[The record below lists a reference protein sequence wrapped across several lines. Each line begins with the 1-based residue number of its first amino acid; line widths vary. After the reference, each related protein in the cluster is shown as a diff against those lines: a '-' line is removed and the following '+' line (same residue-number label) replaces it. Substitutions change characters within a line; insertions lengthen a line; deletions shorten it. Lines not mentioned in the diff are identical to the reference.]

1 MKIVICDYPDT
12 LRQRNLG
19 YEEELLHAA
28 LPGCEVCVVPYETQE
43 QLRVALRDAD
53 ALLTAFVPVTAE
65 LLSQCQRLRCISV
78 NATGY
83 DTIDLDAATAHGVAV
98 CAIRE
103 YCTEDVADFTVS
115 LLLAL
120 AKKLKGHGYRV
131 EREKQWQYRAV
142 GEVQRLRGKTMA
154 IFGFGRI
161 GQAVAVRAR
170 AFGIRILAVDPY
182 LPPAVAAEQGAELTD
197 AATACREADFISNHM
212 MATVENRHYFGDR
225 FFRALERKPIF
236 LNAARAETVDEAA
249 LVRALDEG
257 LVGAAGLDVL
267 ENMGLDLPTNPL
279 LGRENVIVTPHAAF
293 YTTES
298 LKALQEISCHNL
310 ALCIQGRREEAF
322 RCVNEAQLLQR

>member
-12 LRQRNLG
+12 LRQRNLK

-28 LPGCEVCVVPYETQE
+28 LPGCEVRIVPYETQE
-43 QLRVALRDAD
+43 QLCAALRDAD

-65 LLSQCQRLRCISV
+65 LLSQCPQLACISV

-83 DTIDLDAATAHGVAV
+83 DTIDLAAASARGVAV

-142 GEVQRLRGKTMA
+142 GEVQRLRGKTLTV
-154 IFGFGRI
+154 FGFGRI
-161 GQAVAVRAR
+161 GQAVAARAK

-182 LPPAVAAEQGAELTD
+182 LPPAVADAQGVQLVD
-197 AATACREADFISNHM
+197 AAAACREADFISNHM
-212 MATVENRHYFGDR
+212 MATAENRHYFGEH

-249 LVRALDEG
+249 LVRALAEG
-257 LVGAAGLDVL
+257 LVSAAGLDVL
-267 ENMGLDLPTNPL
+267 ENMGLDLATNPL
-279 LGRENVIVTPHAAF
+279 LRRENVIVTPHAAF

-298 LKALQEISCHNL
+298 LQALQEISCRNL
-310 ALCIQGRREEAF
+310 ALCMQGKRQEAF
-322 RCVNEAQLLQR
+322 LCVNEAQLSRR